1 MQVEEKSRTV
11 GSLAGEPPETVL
23 PPGVTDEADAL
34 PVRFDAVLQPRTT
47 LGPRSFLLF
56 MAVFGTINFIAG
68 VAFVLIGSWPVF
80 VLAALDILLVYYAYR
95 MNFYA
100 SRRYETI
107 RLTDEFLTVLRV
119 SPSGQRRRTR
129 FQPYWLQIQMD
140 DPPQPDS
147 ALVLRSH
154 GRELE
159 IGKFLTPAEKL
170 DLAAALTAELK
181 RLNAGTR
188 PDDGQLI

>member
-1 MQVEEKSRTV
+1 MSVEEKTGPVESPGIEYPEFVT
-11 GSLAGEPPETVL
+11 LADSARGT
-23 PPGVTDEADAL
+23 GAK
-34 PVRFDAVLQPRTT
+34 PVRFDAVLQPHTT

-56 MAVFGTINFIAG
+56 MAVFGTVSFIAG
-68 VAFVLIGSWPVF
+68 VSFILVGSWPVYGF
-80 VLAALDILLVYYAYR
+80 AALDVLLVYYVYR

-107 RLTDEFLTVLRV
+107 QLTADSLTVLRV
-119 SPSGQRRRTR
+119 SPRGKRRRIR

-159 IGKFLTPAEKL
+159 IGKFLTPEEKL
-170 DLAAALTAELK
+170 DLAVALSAELEQ
-181 RLNAGTR
+181 LNAAPGAH
-188 PDDGQLI
+188 

>member
-1 MQVEEKSRTV
+1 MQVEEKSRAV
-11 GSLAGEPPETVL
+11 GSLASEPPETVL
-23 PPGVTDEADAL
+23 SPGAADEADAQ

-80 VLAALDILLVYYAYR
+80 GMAALDILLVYYAYR

-170 DLAAALTAELK
+170 DLAIALTAELK
-181 RLNAGTR
+181 RVNAGALNTGTG
-188 PDDGQLI
+188 PD

>member
-1 MQVEEKSRTV
+1 
-11 GSLAGEPPETVL
+11 
-23 PPGVTDEADAL
+23 
-34 PVRFDAVLQPRTT
+34 
-47 LGPRSFLLF
+47 
-56 MAVFGTINFIAG
+56 
-68 VAFVLIGSWPVF
+68 
-80 VLAALDILLVYYAYR
+80 

-107 RLTDEFLTVLRV
+107 RLTDGFLTVLRV
-119 SPSGQRRRTR
+119 SPSGPRRRTR

-188 PDDGQLI
+188 PVDGQLI